1 MDRSA
6 ALSKIQQALAGV
18 SDFDAACEKVVL
30 LLNRELPTYTG
41 VYVYMLDGDSLVL
54 THFVGRPTEH
64 TRIPVDKGIC
74 GAAVRAAETII
85 VEDVSSDPRYIA
97 CSVETQSEI
106 VTPIFKKRREGE
118 AADVIGEIDVDS
130 DAPSAFTQEDREML
144 EKVAEMLA
152 EKFVQ

>member
-1 MDRSA
+1 MDRRA

-18 SDFDAACEKVVL
+18 PDFDSACEKVVR
-30 LLNRELPTYTG
+30 LLNHELPTYTG
-41 VYVYMLDGDSLVL
+41 VYIYMLDGDSLVL
-54 THFVGRPTEH
+54 KHFTGRPTEH

-74 GAAVRAAETII
+74 GAAVREAETVI

-97 CSVETQSEI
+97 CSIETQSEI

-118 AADVIGEIDVDS
+118 DSVVIGEIDVDS
-130 DAPSAFTQEDREML
+130 DVPSAFTQADREML

-152 EKFVQ
+152 EKLT